1 MGIQDAFFYE
11 VKCNFFTSL
20 HVLSDARVGA
30 NHFIIHLNTTNV
42 SVVVVNQFEL
52 CDNITLADMPS
63 CVDDIS
69 LVNSILE
76 IYFRFVIEANGQH
89 VFMSPVPMLT
99 LWGARVVECG
109 RKL

>member
-1 MGIQDAFFYE
+1 MR
-11 VKCNFFTSL
+11 VKCNLFTSL
-20 HVLSDARVGA
+20 HALSDARVGA
-30 NHFIIHLNTTNV
+30 NHFIIPLNTTHV

-52 CDNITLADMPS
+52 CDNIALADTPS
-63 CVDDIS
+63 CADDIG
-69 LVNSILE
+69 LVNSRLE

-99 LWGARVVECG
+99 LWDARVLQCG